1 MDKSFRINEYKILA
15 YRLLLAYFF
24 YFIARILFYIY
35 NQDLVAIDSIGSFL
49 KLCVLGLTFD
59 TTAILYTNL
68 LFILL
73 SVLPLIINTL
83 PKFQK
88 LLFWVYFFPNL
99 IAFATN
105 FIDFAYYRFT
115 FARASV
121 ASLES
126 INNEPNKSGLLF
138 SFVGDYWHIFL
149 LFGICTFLWIKLYKR
164 VQIVKQQDYNSA
176 RYFSFSIFAFLLIGV
191 LIIGG
196 IRGDFKHST
205 RPITLIDA
213 SRHVEMPEHANIV
226 LNTPFSII
234 RTFGN
239 NNFEKKSGIS
249 EAIIQKAFHPIKEYP
264 REVSQ
269 KPNIVLIILESVS
282 REYVGSF
289 NKEMGIENY
298 VGYTPFID
306 SLAQHSLIFTNAYT
320 NGRKSIHAMSSILA
334 GIPSFKTAYTSS
346 PYATQKTQSLISNL
360 NEMGYDT
367 SFFHGAPN
375 GSMGFSGYANIL
387 GFDHYYGKTEYNNDA
402 DYDGIWGIWDEPFLG
417 YVNEELSKK
426 QEPFMGTVFTVTSH
440 TPYIIPEKYE
450 GKFPEGHVA
459 MHKCIG
465 YTDHALKTFFEA
477 AAKESWY
484 ENTIFV
490 ITADHTNQIYYDE
503 YLKMVNRFAVPILF
517 YSPKGDLLGSNNDL
531 AMQID
536 IFPTLMDLTGYNKPF
551 RSWGRSLVSDSIQ
564 KPYAITHNGSNM
576 MFMRDSLIGV
586 FTNDNTLGFYDISDK
601 GLTNNLKSEPTENM
615 QQIEQMARGFEQD
628 YMNRIIDGHLSAEE
642 STGSQ

>member
-1 MDKSFRINEYKILA
+1 MDKSFRIQEYKILA

-24 YFIARILFYIY
+24 YFIARVFFYIY
-35 NQDLVAIDSIGSFL
+35 NRDLIAIDALGDFL

-73 SVLPLIINTL
+73 SVVPLTINTL
-83 PKFQK
+83 KNYQK
-88 LLFWVYFFPNL
+88 VVFWVYIVTNL

-115 FARASV
+115 FARASM

-138 SFVGDYWHIFL
+138 SFVGDYWHVFLIFA
-149 LFGICTFLWIKLYKR
+149 ICAYVWIKLYKR
-164 VQIVKQQDYNSA
+164 KGLVPITNYN
-176 RYFSFSIFAFLLIGV
+176 RIKYFSFSVLAIIIIGV
-191 LIIGG
+191 LIVGG

-213 SRHVEMPEHANIV
+213 SRHVDIPEYANIV

-249 EAIIQKAFHPIKEYP
+249 QAVIEQAFHPIKEYK
-264 REVSQ
+264 REVAK
-269 KPNIVLIILESVS
+269 KPNIVLIILESVG

-289 NKEMGIENY
+289 NTDMGIKNY

-306 SLAQHSLIFTNAYT
+306 SLAKQSLIFPNAYT

-346 PYATQKTQSLISNL
+346 PFSTQKTQSLISGL

-387 GFDHYYGKTEYNNDA
+387 GFDHYYGKTEYNNDT

-417 YVNEELSKK
+417 YVKEELSKK
-426 QEPFMGTVFTVTSH
+426 EEPFMGTIFTVTSH

-450 GKFPEGHVA
+450 GKFPEGHLP
-459 MHKCIG
+459 MHKCVG
-465 YTDHALKTFFEA
+465 YTDYALKTFFDA
-477 AAKESWY
+477 AAKEPWF

-490 ITADHTNQIYYDE
+490 ITADHTNQIYYQE

-517 YSPKGDLLGSNNDL
+517 YSPNKSLLGVDNDL

-536 IFPTLMDLTGYNKPF
+536 IYPTLMDLIGYNKPF
-551 RSWGRSLVSDSIQ
+551 RSWGRSLITDSIQ
-564 KPYAITHNGSNM
+564 KPYAIMHNGSNM
-576 MFMRDSLIGV
+576 MFMQDSLIGV
-586 FTNDNTLGFYDISDK
+586 FSADKTLGFYNIKDK
-601 GLTNNLKSEPTENM
+601 GLTKNLKSKESKNM
-615 QQIEQMARGFEQD
+615 LKIEQMARGFEQD
-628 YMNRIIDGHLSAEE
+628 YMNRIIDGQLSAE
-642 STGSQ
+642 